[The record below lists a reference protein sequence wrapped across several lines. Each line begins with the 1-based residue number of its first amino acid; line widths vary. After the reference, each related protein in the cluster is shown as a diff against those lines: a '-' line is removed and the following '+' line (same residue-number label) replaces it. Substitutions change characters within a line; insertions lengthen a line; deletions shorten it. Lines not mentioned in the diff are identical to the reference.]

1 MEHKTLRAQ
10 TILYHNELSDLEK
23 SLSSLAKAVEVS
35 NKKGGAIDFLDV
47 YYGDASAEP
56 ILSEEQIAAFNNR
69 FGEFLKVTYTFFGF
83 NSGTSKGQNLMFKDC
98 ETDYFM
104 AYNPDVIVCAD
115 YFIEMLKPFDRIEN
129 VGMVEAKQS
138 PLEHPKEFDATTGIE
153 PWGAMACVIIPT
165 KVYSELGGLD
175 EQNFFLYCDDVDFSW
190 RVRLAGYKVV
200 YQSRAFV
207 YHSKHVDNN
216 GHVVPT
222 NAELYYSAEAFLFM
236 CHKWSNQSLLKKLI
250 AIYENGTSHQKKA
263 LQEYYRRRDNG
274 LLPKPI
280 DPQHKI
286 TSFSGFGYSKNR
298 Y

>member
-10 TILYHNELSDLEK
+10 TILYHNEINGLEK

-35 NKKGGAIDFLDV
+35 KNNGGAIDFIDV

-56 ILSEEQIAAFNNR
+56 ILNEQQINDFNQR
-69 FGEFLKVTYTFFGF
+69 YSEFLKVTYTFFGF

-98 ETDYFM
+98 NTDYLM

-115 YFIEMLKPFDRIEN
+115 YFLEMLKPFQRIEK

-138 PLEHPKEFDATTGIE
+138 PLEHPKEFDSKTGIE

-165 KVYSELGGLD
+165 AIYRELGGLD
-175 EQNFFLYCDDVDFSW
+175 EENFFLYCDDVDFSF

-207 YHSKHVDNN
+207 YHSKYVDNTGN
-216 GHVVPT
+216 VVPT

-236 CHKWSNQSLLKKLI
+236 CHKWSNPSLLKKLI
-250 AIYENGTSHQKKA
+250 SIYSNGTSHQKKA
-263 LQEYYRRRDNG
+263 LKEYYRRRDNG
-274 LLPKPI
+274 LLPKPL
-280 DPQHKI
+280 DTQHKI
-286 TSFSGFGYSKNR
+286 ATFHGFGYSKNR

>member
-1 MEHKTLRAQ
+1 MEHKSLRAQ
-10 TILYHNELSDLEK
+10 TILYHNEFSGLLK

-35 NKKGGAIDFLDV
+35 RSKGGAIDFIDV
-47 YYGDASAEP
+47 YYGDASSEP
-56 ILSEEQIAAFNNR
+56 ILNDEQIEDLNRR
-69 FGEFLKVTYTFFGF
+69 FGEYLKVTYTFFGF
-83 NSGTSKGQNLMFKDC
+83 NSGTSKGQNIMFKDC

-115 YFIEMLKPFDRIEN
+115 YFIEMLKPFERMEK

-138 PLEHPKEFDATTGIE
+138 PLEHPKEFDANSGIE

-165 KVYSELGGLD
+165 QIYRELGGLD
-175 EQNFFLYCDDVDFSW
+175 EANFFLYCDDVDFSW

-207 YHSKHVDNN
+207 YHSKHVDND

-236 CHKWSNQSLLKKLI
+236 CHKWSNQTLLKQLI
-250 AIYENGTSHQKKA
+250 TIYENGTSHQKKA
-263 LQEYYRRRDNG
+263 LAEYYRRRDNG
-274 LLPKPI
+274 LLPKPL

-286 TSFSGFGYSKNR
+286 TSFYGFGYSKNR